1 VYTILSAI
9 WLTGCQLSRS
19 ARNILSIKDLLLF
32 FLVTIE
38 EKTLVLLSHLLGQ
51 RPLSFLLVVVAT
63 ITLNLVELSYLIADF
78 FLACFIFMWLN
89 LKLSPSILPPIDWH
103 KSSQNHLTR
112 EHFVWDQS
120 CAIILNGKKKK
131 KKKKRERKKEKPVRF
146 KLHASLGF
154 IQTQKLQYFVLISKG
169 YLSFPG

>member
-1 VYTILSAI
+1 M
-9 WLTGCQLSRS
+9 SRS
-19 ARNILSIKDLLLF
+19 SRNILSIKDFLLF

-51 RPLSFLLVVVAT
+51 HPLSFLLVVVAT

-89 LKLSPSILPPIDWH
+89 LKLSPSILHPIDWH
-103 KSSQNHLTR
+103 KKQPKPFNKRTFCMRSELCYHTKWSQ
-112 EHFVWDQS
+112 
-120 CAIILNGKKKK
+120 
-131 KKKKRERKKEKPVRF
+131 KKKKRRKKEKPVRF

-169 YLSFPG
+169 YLSFSG